1 MNKLQKIV
9 AILTIVFGVILQSVF
24 ASEDSD
30 KKETILDL
38 CSHKYPDY
46 IFDVIAVHDQKFY
59 FGTLREEFTRGSATK
74 DVPKVIR
81 IHYDTSNEDI
91 KYTPIQGLPCLEGA
105 YCPSINRLKLL
116 IDFDAP
122 GVFHNTKYAQFIL
135 VHTDRLLHDDA
146 LYILD
151 TETMKCA
158 KLPEEYLNL
167 KTEEGCK
174 LVPYRIKEDSDNQVN
189 RLEFYKKVVMSDGG
203 LFADFRLPFTQNI
216 DLKELFICLEE
227 AKFAQ
232 KISSKVDASTQT
244 DLK

>member
-9 AILTIVFGVILQSVF
+9 AILTIVFGVSLQSVF
-24 ASEDSD
+24 ASEDLD
-30 KKETILDL
+30 KKETIFDL

-46 IFDVIAVHDQKFY
+46 IFDVISVHDQKFY
-59 FGTLREEFTRGSATK
+59 FGTLREELTRGSATK

-135 VHTDRLLHDDA
+135 VHNNRCLYDDT

-151 TETMKCA
+151 IETMKCA
-158 KLPEEYLNL
+158 NLPEKYLNL
-167 KTEEGCK
+167 KTEEGYK
-174 LVPYRIKEDSDNQVN
+174 LVPYRIKQDSDNQVN

-203 LFADFRLPFTQNI
+203 LFADFNTEESLFI
-216 DLKELFICLEE
+216 DLKDLLTCLKRE
-227 AKFAQ
+227 KFAQ
-232 KISSKVDASTQT
+232 EGSLKVDAATQT
-244 DLK
+244 